1 MRRAIA
7 STILA
12 ALCLTLAGAAA
23 AAEPGTGPLT
33 PTGLTGVWLKKD
45 APRDRTPMPLT
56 PLAKAAQAKQRAE
69 VAAGNVIGEHN
80 RKCDPV
86 GMPGMMTNEFALQF
100 LEMPGRVVVVSE
112 MSPLTRQIYLDK
124 PQSDGGN
131 GPMWNGHSVGHWEA
145 KTLVVDTVNFQEPDD
160 PIVFGGIR
168 SASLHLVERYH
179 LEDGGQTLIGEM
191 TFEDPKLLTAPYTTR
206 VAYGR
211 LKNDSELWEYACQV
225 DAEGWSERFK
235 GDKAAK

>member
-1 MRRAIA
+1 M
-7 STILA
+7 
-12 ALCLTLAGAAA
+12 
-23 AAEPGTGPLT
+23 E
-33 PTGLTGVWLKKD
+33 LKEQ
-45 APRDRTPMPLT
+45 L
-56 PLAKAAQAKQRAE
+56 QRA
-69 VAAGNVIGEHN
+69 
-80 RKCDPV
+80 
-86 GMPGMMTNEFALQF
+86 GMPGEHPRLASLLRLYQQVYGLPRHLGQHSGGMVLCTAGLNTIVP
-100 LEMPGRVVVVSE
+100 LEPASMPGRVVVVSE